1 MTNRATTDTTV
12 SNWNIPNVLTVIRI
26 ILVPVM
32 VVLLFLDPTNT
43 TMRIAATAVF
53 ALAMITD
60 FLDGNIARKYNLIT
74 DFGKLWD
81 PIADKALT
89 GAAFISLSILTH
101 PDGQSELP
109 WFFTIIILIREWGI
123 TYLRSRLKQRG
134 IIMAAN
140 KGGKTKTVTQT
151 AALLLFL
158 LNLHVLPSW
167 LQVVG
172 WILMWAALILT
183 VVTGFDYLR
192 AAWTVTRQQNA
203 DSAQDPADSAPS
215 TRGVRGDSDDEDA
228 AGTTTGGETDED
240 GGARRKTQ

>member
-1 MTNRATTDTTV
+1 MTEHKAARAEAPV
-12 SNWNIPNVLTVIRI
+12 SNWNVPNVLTVVRI

-32 VVLLFLDPTNT
+32 VVLLFINPASTA
-43 TMRIAATAVF
+43 MRIAATAVF
-53 ALAMITD
+53 AVAMITD
-60 FLDGNIARKYNLIT
+60 FLDGTIARKYNLIT

-101 PDGQSELP
+101 SDGQPELP

-123 TYLRSRLKQRG
+123 TLLRSRLKKRG

-158 LNLHVLPSW
+158 LNLHHLPGW

-172 WILMWAALILT
+172 WVLMWAALLLT
-183 VVTGFDYLR
+183 VITGFDYVR
-192 AAWTVTRQQNA
+192 AAWTATREEQPA
-203 DSAQDPADSAPS
+203 GEDPAEEQSAEEGGPVAP
-215 TRGVRGDSDDEDA
+215 RRA
-228 AGTTTGGETDED
+228 APD
-240 GGARRKTQ
+240 Q